1 MVFAFI
7 AELMLLFPVT
17 TEFIGDGKFDG
28 RFRALGLLFLFI
40 VPFLTVLRCVV
51 GRGRGTAEGQGAQ
64 LQHSWNGA
72 VSHIRHIT
80 AEEYAI
86 LNSKAL
92 AWQLGN

>member
-7 AELMLLFPVT
+7 A
-17 TEFIGDGKFDG
+17 EFIGDGKFDG
-28 RFRALGLLFLFI
+28 WFSALGLLFLFV

-64 LQHSWNGA
+64 PRRSWNRA
-72 VSHIRHIT
+72 VSHIHHIT

-86 LNSKAL
+86 LKSKAL